1 MWDGIVQSLHENIS
15 RIVEQMTSFCTNAN
29 RLMSFGVHATPKDA
43 MIVLLCAL
51 NIINCETDQTT
62 NICWE
67 IGFGIP
73 ILAFSLYHSL
83 KNCSVVGVDLR
94 K

>member
-1 MWDGIVQSLHENIS
+1 MQNDILKSLYENIS
-15 RIVEQMTSFCTNAN
+15 QIVQDMTAFCTTAN
-29 RLMSFGVHATPKDA
+29 TLMSYGVHATPKNA

-51 NIINCETDQTT
+51 NIINCETDQST

-83 KNCSVVGVDLR
+83 KKCSVVGVDLR